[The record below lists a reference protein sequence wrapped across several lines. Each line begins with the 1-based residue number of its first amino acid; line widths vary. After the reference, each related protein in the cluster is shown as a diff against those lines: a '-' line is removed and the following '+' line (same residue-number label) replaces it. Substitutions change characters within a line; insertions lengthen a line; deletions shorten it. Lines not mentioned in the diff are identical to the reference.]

1 MDISSMIKSTANPEL
16 QHLKFLVH
24 GPAGS
29 GKTYMARTCNDDG
42 GVIVLSCESG
52 TLSLAD
58 ADVDHIEITSMNMLV
73 EAYKWLKDSE
83 EAQQYK
89 WAALDSITEIA
100 GICLSEEKRQ
110 CKDPR
115 AAYGNMQDRV
125 KNILRAFRGLPKHVY
140 FSAKQARENVDQ
152 ALLYCPSM
160 PGKTLTQKE
169 PIAHDF
175 DFVFALCV
183 AEDENDQQHPRRYL
197 VTQNDGTYEAKSR
210 DPQHVLDT
218 HEKPDLG
225 YIRRK
230 IMGEL

>member
-1 MDISSMIKSTANPEL
+1 MIKSTANPEL

-29 GKTYMARTCNDDG
+29 GKTYMARTCDNDG
-42 GVIVLSCESG
+42 GAIVLSCESG

-58 ADVDHIEITSMNMLV
+58 HGIDFLDIGSMDMLV
-73 EAYKWLKDSE
+73 EAFKWLKGSD
-83 EAQQYK
+83 EADEYA
-89 WAALDSITEIA
+89 WVVLDSITEIA
-100 GICLSEEKRQ
+100 GVCLSEEKRQ

-125 KNILRAFRGLPKHVY
+125 KNILRSFRGLPKHVY

-183 AEDENDQQHPRRYL
+183 EENEDDSQHPRRYL

-210 DPQHVLDT
+210 DPQHVLDQQ
-218 HEKPDLG
+218 EAPDLG
-225 YIRRK
+225 RIRRK